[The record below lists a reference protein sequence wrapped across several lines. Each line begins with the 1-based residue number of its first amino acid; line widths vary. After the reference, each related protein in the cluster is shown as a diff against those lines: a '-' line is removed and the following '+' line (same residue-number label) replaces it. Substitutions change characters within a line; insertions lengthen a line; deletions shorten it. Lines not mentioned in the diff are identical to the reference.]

1 MKPLLSLLIA
11 CLFVPQ
17 TVSAAQT
24 SPSATADQ
32 AEVIKGNNAFAV
44 ELYGQLRKQDGNLFF
59 SPESISTALAMTYA
73 GARGDTASEMA
84 RTLHFTLPPERL
96 HPAMGAILS
105 ELNAAHIGYQFSV
118 ANALWGQQG
127 DKFLDDFLNLTKSD
141 YGAGFNQVDFKG
153 TTEVA
158 RLTINQWIEQK
169 TDNKIKD
176 LLQPGVLN
184 SSTRLVL
191 TDAIYF
197 KSDWQTQ
204 FKKNDTEIED
214 FHLSPSRNVKVP
226 LMNQV
231 GGFNYY
237 NGKTFQALEI
247 PYKREDISLIIF
259 LPKEINGLSG
269 FEQSLTASN
278 LQQWLSHLRPVSEV
292 IVTIPKFKESQ
303 QFELQN
309 TLGAM
314 GMPLAFGERADF
326 SGMNGNRD
334 LRISAAIHKAFI
346 DVNEEGTEAAA
357 VTAMNM
363 MTTAI
368 YEPNRPQP
376 IIFCAD
382 HPFFFLIRD
391 NRSGG
396 ILFMG
401 RVNDP
406 TR

>member
-73 GARGDTASEMA
+73 GARGDTAAEMA
-84 RTLHFTLPPERL
+84 KTLHFTLPPERL

>member
-1 MKPLLSLLIA
+1 
-11 CLFVPQ
+11 
-17 TVSAAQT
+17 
-24 SPSATADQ
+24 
-32 AEVIKGNNAFAV
+32 
-44 ELYGQLRKQDGNLFF
+44 
-59 SPESISTALAMTYA
+59 
-73 GARGDTASEMA
+73 
-84 RTLHFTLPPERL
+84 
-96 HPAMGAILS
+96 
-105 ELNAAHIGYQFSV
+105 
-118 ANALWGQQG
+118 
-127 DKFLDDFLNLTKSD
+127 
-141 YGAGFNQVDFKG
+141 
-153 TTEVA
+153 
-158 RLTINQWIEQK
+158 
-169 TDNKIKD
+169 
-176 LLQPGVLN
+176 VLN